1 MEIEE
6 FLRACFA
13 EDRAP
18 TWTLVPYDC
27 PPGCCA
33 PEGWMGAQCRYCDPA
48 PVYGGTLEAM
58 TRSAEEHAEAIHQR
72 SHVIAECDAKLLIVE
87 WHQSWP
93 VLVETPPQFEN
104 APGDVNG
111 MTYRLTQQIA
121 WTTRGEYRKRFGSE
135 PPTAPILRFL
145 ALPYADRPGY
155 REEWRV

>member
-6 FLRACFA
+6 FLRACVA

-72 SHVIAECDAKLLIVE
+72 SHVLAECDAKLLIV
-87 WHQSWP
+87 
-93 VLVETPPQFEN
+93 
-104 APGDVNG
+104 D
-111 MTYRLTQQIA
+111 TYVDMEELGGTERIEQRLT
-121 WTTRGEYRKRFGSE
+121 
-135 PPTAPILRFL
+135 LRYAMQCL